1 MTIQQPIQ
9 HALIM
14 AAGRGNRMRP
24 LSDILPKAMMPY
36 NGDTLIGNSLAMLN
50 QCVAHVHVTVGYKRA
65 MLSQY
70 LMERGVNS
78 IFNTEGHGN
87 AWWISRTLMRHLDEP
102 VLVLTTDNV
111 TELDLGFLTT
121 EYYRMCAPACM
132 IVPVA
137 PIPSIDGDYIDH
149 VDGTVIHLQRQIPRP
164 IYCSGIQVMNPARVI
179 DLVGED
185 EDDFGAL
192 WNLLIARRQLKVS
205 RIYPKAWFSIDT
217 LAHLAHFAQATALPV
232 PPIPVAETMPVLHS
246 AGRYESAVRNDF
258 HR

>member
-1 MTIQQPIQ
+1 MSNQLTIQ

-50 QCVAHVHVTVGYKRA
+50 ECVSCVHVTVGYKRA

-87 AWWISRTLMRHLDEP
+87 AWWIANTLMRYLDEP

-111 TELDLGFLTT
+111 TELDLQFLIS
-121 EYYRMCAPACM
+121 EYYRLQMPACM
-132 IVPVA
+132 LVPVL
-137 PIPSIDGDYIDH
+137 PIPSVEGDYIEH
-149 VDGTVIHLQRQIPRP
+149 ADGTVLRLQRDAPKE
-164 IYCSGIQVMNPARVI
+164 IYCSGIQIINPTHVLS
-179 DLVGED
+179 LVGQHTE
-185 EDDFGAL
+185 DFGL
-192 WNLLIARRQLKVS
+192 IWTSLIAEQQLKVS
-205 RIYPKAWFSIDT
+205 NIYPKTWFSVDT
-217 LAHLAHFAQATALPV
+217 LEHLACLPLQKEPLLPELQGEV
-232 PPIPVAETMPVLHS
+232 
-246 AGRYESAVRNDF
+246 
-258 HR
+258 